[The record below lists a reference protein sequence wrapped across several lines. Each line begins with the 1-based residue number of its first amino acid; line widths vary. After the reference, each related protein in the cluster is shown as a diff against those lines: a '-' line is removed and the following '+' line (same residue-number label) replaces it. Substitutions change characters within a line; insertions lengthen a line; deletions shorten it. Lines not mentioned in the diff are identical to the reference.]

1 MKFSFPTFSIIL
13 ATTLFTHTTYGM
25 NQHPNFNRIGISMLK
40 SDDLASFLSEYG
52 LHDFMSN
59 TRIIYTLSNKNLT
72 IAQIEK
78 LFKEA
83 VFDYY
88 LYLVKQPKKENRIH
102 ATHLQEVQVAIALLE
117 NKIKQIITRI
127 SDAVLVEYQKL
138 KDAKVKAEEREAF
151 KNFDF

>member
-1 MKFSFPTFSIIL
+1 MKFSFPIFSIIL
-13 ATTLFTHTTYGM
+13 AINLLTHTTYGM

-40 SDDLASFLSEYG
+40 SDDLASFLSKYG
-52 LHDFMSN
+52 LQDFMSN
-59 TRIIYTLSNKNLT
+59 TRIISMLSNKNLT

-78 LFKEA
+78 LFKMA

-88 LYLVKQPKKENRIH
+88 LYLVNQPKKEDLTQT
-102 ATHLQEVQVAIALLE
+102 THLQEIKVAIALLE
-117 NKIKQIITRI
+117 NKINQVVSKI

-138 KDAKVKAEEREAF
+138 KEAKVNAEEQEAF